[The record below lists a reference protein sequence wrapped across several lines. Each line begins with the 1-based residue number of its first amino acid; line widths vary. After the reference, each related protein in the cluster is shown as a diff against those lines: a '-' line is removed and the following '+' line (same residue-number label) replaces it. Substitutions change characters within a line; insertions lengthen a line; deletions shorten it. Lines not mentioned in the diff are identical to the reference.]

1 MIVLTDDD
9 VTRRQACL
17 HLQHPR
23 LKLLMKVMSVSVS
36 HCVFKMMMMMMMM
49 CESNVCV
56 ILLTENPSNL
66 LEDHAVVTT

>member
-36 HCVFKMMMMMMMM
+36 HCVFKMMMMMMM